1 MLQLLRTEWLKIK
14 NYRAFWLVMSL
25 TALSY
30 PGINY
35 IFFNIF
41 KEFTERKDAAGQ
53 IANMF
58 LGNPFAFPEIWR
70 TTAYASSFFVFI
82 PAIVV
87 IMLITNEYTYKTSR
101 QNIIDGWDRNQF
113 MASKLL
119 DVLIITGIIVA
130 LYITLTVVIGVYNNS
145 ADAKDKWSLTYYI
158 GLFALQTFAQL
169 SIAFMVG
176 FLVRKAFIALGIFV
190 FYFIILEPMGMG
202 LLKKYTNDLGR
213 FLPLEISDRIIPPP
227 SFVGRFNEE
236 DYKKALDQVNIH
248 ILYTFLLIAIVW
260 SFCFWLNKKRDL

>member
-1 MLQLLRTEWLKIK
+1 MLQLLKTEWLKIK
-14 NYRAFWLVMSL
+14 KYRAFWLVMSL

-35 IFFNIF
+35 IFYNIF
-41 KEFTERKDAAGQ
+41 REFSERKDAAGQ
-53 IANMF
+53 LVNMF
-58 LGNPFAFPEIWR
+58 IGNPFAFPEVWR

-113 MASKLL
+113 MTSKLL
-119 DVLIITGIIVA
+119 DVLIITAIIVL
-130 LYITLTVVIGVYNNS
+130 LYITLTLVIGMYNTGT
-145 ADAKDKWSLTYYI
+145 DVKDKWNLVYYV

-169 SIAFMVG
+169 SMAFMVG

-190 FYFIILEPMGMG
+190 FYFIILEPMGVG
-202 LLKKYTNDLGR
+202 LLTKYTKDLGR

-236 DYKKALDQVNIH
+236 SYKKALAQVNIH
-248 ILYTFLLIAIVW
+248 IFYTLLLLTLVW
-260 SFCFWLNKKRDL
+260 VFCFWLNKKRDL